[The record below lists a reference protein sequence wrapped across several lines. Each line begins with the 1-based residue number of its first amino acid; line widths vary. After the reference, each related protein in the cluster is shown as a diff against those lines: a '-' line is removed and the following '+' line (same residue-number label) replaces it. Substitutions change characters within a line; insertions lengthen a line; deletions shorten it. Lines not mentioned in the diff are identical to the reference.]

1 MLLVEFS
8 LTPIGRGPSVSPWVS
23 RSIDIV
29 DRSGVPYR
37 LGPMG
42 TCVEG
47 EWDEVMGLLKACFDR
62 MAEDCERI
70 SISFKGDWRK
80 GASGRLTAKIEK
92 VEATLG
98 RRLKT

>member
-1 MLLVEFS
+1 MLLAEFS
-8 LTPIGRGPSVSPWVS
+8 LTPIGRGTSVSGPVS
-23 RSIDIV
+23 RSVDIIDQ
-29 DRSGVPYR
+29 SGLPYR

-47 EWDEVMGLLKACFDR
+47 EWDEVLGVLKACFDR
-62 MAEDCERI
+62 MNEDCERI

-80 GASGRLTAKIEK
+80 GASGRLSGKIAK

>member
-1 MLLVEFS
+1 
-8 LTPIGRGPSVSPWVS
+8 
-23 RSIDIV
+23 
-29 DRSGVPYR
+29 
-37 LGPMG
+37 MG

-47 EWDEVMGLLKACFDR
+47 RVGRGPGGAEGRLER
-62 MAEDCERI
+62 MTEDCERI

-80 GASGRLTAKIEK
+80 GASGRLTAKIAK

>member
-1 MLLVEFS
+1 MLLAEFS
-8 LTPIGRGPSVSPWVS
+8 LTPLGKGASVSRWVS
-23 RSIDIV
+23 RSLDVI

-47 EWDEVMGLLKACFDR
+47 EWDEVMGLVKACVEG
-62 MAEDCERI
+62 MAKDCERI
-70 SISFKGDWRK
+70 SITLKGDWRR
-80 GASGRLTAKIEK
+80 GASGRLTTKIEK

-98 RRLKT
+98 RKLKT

>member
-1 MLLVEFS
+1 MQ
-8 LTPIGRGPSVSPWVS
+8 
-23 RSIDIV
+23 
-29 DRSGVPYR
+29 SG
-37 LGPMG
+37 
-42 TCVEG
+42 THF
-47 EWDEVMGLLKACFDR
+47 LKACFER

>member
-80 GASGRLTAKIEK
+80 GASGRLNAKVQK

>member
-1 MLLVEFS
+1 MLLAEFS
-8 LTPIGRGPSVSPWVS
+8 LTPIGTGTSVSAWVS
-23 RSIDIV
+23 RSIDII
-29 DRSGVPYR
+29 DRSGLPYR

-47 EWDEVMGLLKACFDR
+47 EWDEVLGVLKTCFAR

-80 GASGRLTAKIEK
+80 GATGRLTAKIDK